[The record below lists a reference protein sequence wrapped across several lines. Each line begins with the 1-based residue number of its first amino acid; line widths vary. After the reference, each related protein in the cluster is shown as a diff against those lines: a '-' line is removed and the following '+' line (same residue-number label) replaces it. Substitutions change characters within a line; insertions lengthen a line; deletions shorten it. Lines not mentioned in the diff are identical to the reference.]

1 MKAIILIIFIIG
13 IIFITTGYQK
23 NENNNQPTKIE
34 YRYIPRTFYE
44 EQLNNVD
51 LKKLYSDM
59 FDKKSTWST
68 YPFNDN
74 NNNEFIE
81 NISPFDN

>member
-74 NNNEFIE
+74 NEFIE
-81 NISPFDN
+81 NISPFNN

>member
-13 IIFITTGYQK
+13 IVLITTGYHK
-23 NENNNQPTKIE
+23 NQNKNQPTKIE

-74 NNNEFIE
+74 NHDFIE
-81 NISPFDN
+81 KISPFQD